1 MNKNLESYVKLKKR
15 FLDKPFCKKVV
26 KNLHNFNWQ
35 PHIFTKN
42 SDNTTTFKPSGD
54 QELEFA
60 YSETNDKYDEIIL
73 KKLWEEVHS
82 YITNLNFPWF
92 DGWRAYS
99 QLRYNKYK
107 LNKKMAEHSDH
118 ITSLFKDG
126 GIPILSII
134 IGLNDNYKGGE
145 FIMFKDKEYKIEA
158 GDIIIFPSNF
168 LYPHKVMP
176 VTKGIRYSAVS
187 WVW

>member
-1 MNKNLESYVKLKKR
+1 M
-15 FLDKPFCKKVV
+15 
-26 KNLHNFNWQ
+26 
-35 PHIFTKN
+35 
-42 SDNTTTFKPSGD
+42 
-54 QELEFA
+54 
-60 YSETNDKYDEIIL
+60 
-73 KKLWEEVHS
+73 EE
-82 YITNLNFPWF
+82 NC
-92 DGWRAYS
+92 
-99 QLRYNKYK
+99 
-107 LNKKMAEHSDH
+107 DH

-145 FIMFKDKEYKIEA
+145 FIMFKDKEYKIES